1 MFLEKTKKLSAFL
14 EPYYLW
20 LILILAAVLRLQN
33 LAYRDFWYDEA
44 FTGVAVKE
52 KFSGMIQM
60 IIDDVHPPLYY
71 ASLKLFASFF
81 NYSVYGIRFFSAI
94 FGVLAV
100 WAVYL
105 LTKELFNKRA
115 ALFASFLTAIAPF
128 AIQYSQEARMYTMLS
143 FFLLISTY
151 FFLKALKTNPPR
163 RTKNYFFWGIFL
175 GLACLTHYMG
185 VVFSATFY
193 LAYLAWNIFDEKAI
207 QTKFTV
213 AELKKFI
220 PTKGIVLGYLAAFLV
235 FSFWIKR
242 FVDHMLG
249 LGDNLHWVRP
259 ANLGDIFWNVQMFLF
274 GTPVGEMSSGM
285 PNPNAFYTI
294 SQTSVLSGL
303 TVLLTAVIIY
313 LFIKER
319 KKTSLLIIFS
329 FGFIGIVYIMSLL
342 NQQYFVA
349 RYLMPGAYFIFIL
362 LGVWLSQIR
371 WRYVVSA
378 LALYGILLA
387 FVAHIGFSTGWNVL
401 EKNKDRYKNNDFYIF
416 NSFDYVIAKYYLG
429 ADKLTLYNVD
439 WPIYNPSY
447 WAAIGPGLKR
457 TESFN
462 TIINDPKAIILS
474 NTPLN
479 KKNSIDPAFDANKLE
494 LIDYYNNILVY
505 KINPKSS
512 NP

>member
-1 MFLEKTKKLSAFL
+1 MLSEKIKKISAFL

-52 KFSGMIQM
+52 KFGGMIQM

-81 NYSVYGIRFFSAI
+81 NYSVYGIRLFSAI
-94 FGVLAV
+94 FGILAV

-105 LTKELFNKRA
+105 FTRELFDKRA
-115 ALFASFLTAIAPF
+115 ALFASFLAAIAPF

-143 FFLLISTY
+143 FFLLISAY
-151 FFLKALKTNPPR
+151 FFLKAIKTNA
-163 RTKNYFFWGIFL
+163 TKNYILWGIFL

-193 LAYLAWNIFDEKAI
+193 LAYLAWNIFDEKAADI
-207 QTKFTV
+207 KFTFV
-213 AELKKFI
+213 ELKKFI
-220 PTKGIVLGYLAAFLV
+220 PSKGILLGYLSAFFIFL
-235 FSFWIKR
+235 FWIKR
-242 FVDHMLG
+242 FYYHMVD

-259 ANLGDIFWNVQMFLF
+259 ANLGDVFWNVQMFLF

-285 PNPNAFYTI
+285 PNPNAFYVI
-294 SQTSVLSGL
+294 PQSSVLSGL
-303 TVLLTAVIIY
+303 TILFTAFIIF
-313 LFIKER
+313 LFLKDR
-319 KKTSLLIIFS
+319 KKTATLIIFS

-349 RYLMPGAYFIFIL
+349 RYLMPGAYFIYIL

-371 WRYVVSA
+371 WRYVASA
-378 LALYGILLA
+378 LALYVILLA
-387 FVAHIGFSTGWNVL
+387 FVAHLGFSTGWNIL
-401 EKNKDRYKNNDFYIF
+401 QKNTGKYKNNNYYILT
-416 NSFDYVIAKYYLG
+416 SFDYVIAKYYLG

-439 WPIYNPSY
+439 WPAYNPSY
-447 WAAIGPGLKR
+447 WAAVGPSLKR

-462 TIINDPKAIILS
+462 TILNDPKALIIS
-474 NTPLN
+474 NVPLN
-479 KKNSIDPAFDANKLE
+479 KKTSVDPAFDASKLK
-494 LIDYYNNILVY
+494 LVDYYNNILIY
-505 KINPKSS
+505 KIGPKAS